1 MQCSFGISLYRFYFV
16 SRRDRS
22 ELPLIAPCVQ
32 VAPKLKHH
40 MQMNGDAMIGFQPLG
55 SWPNFFRIVFASA
68 WSLTEKDLDALLD
81 RMDALGRKLYSASSG

>member
-1 MQCSFGISLYRFYFV
+1 MCRCDSAA
-16 SRRDRS
+16 
-22 ELPLIAPCVQ
+22 LPLIGPCVQ

-68 WSLTEKDLDALLD
+68 WSLKETDLDALLD
-81 RMDALGRKLYSASSG
+81 RMDALGQKLYSASSG